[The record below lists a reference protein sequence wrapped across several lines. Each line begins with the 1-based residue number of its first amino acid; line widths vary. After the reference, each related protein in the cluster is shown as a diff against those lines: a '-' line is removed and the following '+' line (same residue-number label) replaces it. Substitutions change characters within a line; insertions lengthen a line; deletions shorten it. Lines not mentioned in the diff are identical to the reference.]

1 MQDPTPQPEA
11 IAVQALA
18 GAAQESGAWRLTRTN
33 GTSSDRDDADSRVA
47 SAQQPEISGIVRQD
61 EASAEADR
69 RGNHKGADGQLAP
82 SVGIGE
88 EVSGV
93 AGG

>member
-1 MQDPTPQPEA
+1 M
-11 IAVQALA
+11 
-18 GAAQESGAWRLTRTN
+18 
-33 GTSSDRDDADSRVA
+33 A